1 MAGANRDRSMS
12 LLQSVAGC
20 LEAKIGGAGLSQA
33 SLDASLAKLE
43 PRLAALREAY
53 AASTLPFLRV
63 PEWRDDIAAAS
74 HALTRLT
81 HGARTLVFFGTGGS
95 SLGGQTL
102 AQLGGWGIPGD
113 DKHGSEARPRTR
125 FYDNLDARTLELA
138 LAGLDLKTTRFIVI
152 SKSGGTPETLVQI
165 LTAIDAVR
173 KAGLAERI
181 PELFL
186 AVTEPNMAGITNGLR
201 ALCESFAIPVLDHDP
216 NIGGRFSGLT
226 NVGLLPALARGL
238 DVVALREGAGSVVD
252 ALLAAKQVADFAP
265 AVGAA
270 IAVGLAKERGIR
282 ANVMLPYSD
291 RLSRFA
297 AWYVQLWGE
306 SLGKQGEGTTPVAAL
321 GPVDQHSQLQ
331 LYLDGA
337 PQHFITVIREA
348 CAGRGPVVPPD
359 LAGLAGA
366 AYLAGRTAGDLVAA
380 QQRAIPEALIAAGR
394 PVRTIDLETLD
405 ERALGALMMHFMLE
419 TVLAAHLLEVDPFDQ
434 PAVESGKILTRRY
447 LAGEQTEASHG
458 HPATAAEPR
467 QSHRRG

>member
-1 MAGANRDRSMS
+1 MS
-12 LLQSVAGC
+12 LSQSVHGC
-20 LEAKIGGAGLSQA
+20 LEASIGALGLPQA
-33 SLDASLAKLE
+33 SLDANLATLE

-53 AASTLPFLRV
+53 AKSTLPILRV
-63 PEWRDDIAAAS
+63 PEWRDDIAVARD
-74 HALTRLT
+74 ALHKLT
-81 HGARTLVFFGTGGS
+81 QGARTLVFFGTGGS

-113 DKHGSEARPRTR
+113 DKHGSESRPRTR
-125 FYDNLDARTLELA
+125 FYDNLDARTLELS
-138 LAGLDLKTTRFIVI
+138 LAGLDLKTSRFVVI
-152 SKSGGTPETLVQI
+152 SKSGGTPETLVQV
-165 LTAIDAVR
+165 TSAIDAVR
-173 KAGLAERI
+173 QAGLAERI

-186 AVTEPNMAGITNGLR
+186 AVTEPATKGAKNGLR
-201 ALCESFAIPVLDHDP
+201 ALCEAFSIPTLDHDP

-238 DVVALREGAGSVVD
+238 DAMALREGAQSVITSV
-252 ALLAAKQVADFAP
+252 LNAKSAGQFAP
-265 AVGAA
+265 AIGASV
-270 IAVGLAKERGIR
+270 AVGLAKERGVR

-306 SLGKQGEGTTPVAAL
+306 SLGKHGEGTTPVAAL

-337 PQHFITVIREA
+337 PQHFITVIREQ
-348 CAGRGPVVPPD
+348 CDGVGPRIAPD
-359 LAGLAGA
+359 LAKA
-366 AYLAGRTAGDLVAA
+366 ARADYLAGHAAGDLVAA

-394 PVRTIDLETLD
+394 PVRTIDFDRLD

-419 TVLAAHLLEVDPFDQ
+419 TILAAHLLGVDPFDQ

-447 LAGEQTEASHG
+447 LAGEQAGAPDG
-458 HPATAAEPR
+458 HTSAAAESR
-467 QSHRRG
+467 QPHRRG